1 MSVIGLATPNT
12 PVEAPTMAVHEQ
24 EPDLSTK
31 VGIESYIHTKD
42 WNGDYA
48 IKLFNCESGLNS
60 KALNDNPLTKD
71 FSVGIA
77 QINLY
82 GNLAKDRPS
91 KEQLY
96 QAKFN
101 IDYAYEM
108 YKKDGFKPWSCVRR
122 V

>member
-1 MSVIGLATPNT
+1 M
-12 PVEAPTMAVHEQ
+12 PVEAPTMPVEAILHDKQ
-24 EPDLSTK
+24 D
-31 VGIESYIHTKD
+31 IIAYIHTKD

-48 IKLFNCESGLNS
+48 VKLFNCESGLNS
-60 KALNDNPLTKD
+60 KALNNNPLTKD

-91 KEQLY
+91 KEKLY

-101 IDYAYEM
+101 IDYAYSM
-108 YKKDGFKPWSCVRR
+108 YKKEGFKPWSCVRR

>member
-1 MSVIGLATPNT
+1 MSAIGLATPNT
-12 PVEAPTMAVHEQ
+12 PVEAPVMPVQAILHDKQ
-24 EPDLSTK
+24 D
-31 VGIESYIHTKD
+31 IIAYIHTKD

-48 IKLFNCESGLNS
+48 VKLFNCESSLNP
-60 KALNDNPLTKD
+60 KALNDNPLTGD

-77 QINLY
+77 QINLH
-82 GNLAKDRPS
+82 GNLAKDRPT

-96 QAKFN
+96 DAKFN

-108 YKKDGFKPWSCVRR
+108 YKKAGFKPWSCVRK